1 MNPPK
6 VTDTDYIDFIIATPR
21 HVTATEAERV
31 QPESKNAPAHDAF
44 TRLLTRLE
52 PDPET
57 LWAEAPTQIDLKS
70 GILVLDDLTLE
81 KPYSRFNALVYRH
94 WSGKQKEVVEG
105 INLITLLWTDGVRCV
120 PVDYRVFDKDRDGKT
135 KNDHFSDMLLAA
147 FERGFQPKL
156 VCFDSW
162 YGSVENLKL
171 CRSLGWHF
179 LTRLKANRQI
189 RVANSNLQAVSD
201 AGLCGGDGTVCWLKG
216 FGEIKAFRVCAT
228 DGTKDFWA
236 TSLRQMTE
244 AERETEAKSA
254 WRIEMY
260 HRSLKQQCLIKR
272 AQCRRLRP
280 LLNHIGL
287 CIRAFVRLESYC
299 YREKMSWIE
308 AKTSIIR
315 DAARRI
321 SGESALFA
329 SANCVSPNGT
339 NQYK

>member
-6 VTDTDYIDFIIATPR
+6 VTDEDYINFIIATPR
-21 HVTATEAERV
+21 DVTATEAERV
-31 QPESKNAPAHDAF
+31 QPESRDAPAHDAF

-52 PDPET
+52 PDSET
-57 LWAEAPTQIDLKS
+57 LWTEAQSQIEKTS
-70 GILVLDDLTLE
+70 GILVLDDSTLE
-81 KPYSRFNALVYRH
+81 KPYSPLNALVYRH

-105 INLITLLWTDGVRCV
+105 INLITLLWTDAERCV

-135 KNDHFSDMLLAA
+135 KNDHFSEMLIVAH
-147 FERGFQPKL
+147 ERGFEPQL

-162 YGSVENLKL
+162 YGSIDNLKL

-189 RVANSNLQAVSD
+189 RVAGGTLQAVSD

-216 FGEIKAFRVCAT
+216 FGEIKVFRVCAT
-228 DGTKDFWA
+228 DGTSQYWA
-236 TSLRQMTE
+236 TSLKALTE
-244 AERETEAKSA
+244 DERETQARAA

-260 HRSLKQQCLIKR
+260 HRSLKQQCLIER

-280 LLNHIGL
+280 VLNHIGL
-287 CIRAFVRLESYC
+287 CIRAFVRLESHC
-299 YREKMSWIE
+299 YREKISWIE

-315 DAARRI
+315 DAVRAY
-321 SGESALFA
+321 L
-329 SANCVSPNGT
+329 T
-339 NQYK
+339 NPRYLLAPTA